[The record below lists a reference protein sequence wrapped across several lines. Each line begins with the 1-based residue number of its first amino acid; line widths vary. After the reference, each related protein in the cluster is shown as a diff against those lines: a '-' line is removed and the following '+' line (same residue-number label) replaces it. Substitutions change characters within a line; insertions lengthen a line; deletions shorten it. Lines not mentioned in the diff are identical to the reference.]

1 MAELFFVI
9 PKPGAGSVNL
19 RSQPFVDPVT
29 RVGLANEGVRL
40 ELDQTGVDWHGC
52 RVYLSTLV
60 AQERNGFVTLQP
72 GQFQINIRLAPQ
84 ITNLTDVGDLNAGQQ
99 LELISRTADWLVA
112 RVYVSAQFTDI
123 VTDPQPGPMPPPIPS
138 PTRFPNTM
146 LTTAVELA
154 NTSLAPA
161 QRRELP
167 AGFTQNHVSAVNVW
181 NKYGGVIALLAG
193 RVGIDVGLAVAVIAV
208 ESGGRGLAADGRLI
222 IRFENH
228 IFWSQWGKDHPDA
241 FNSLF
246 AFNSATPW
254 QGHKYRLSSNAA
266 WRDGHISQDAE
277 WAALGVARALDDRA
291 AKLSISMGLGQIM
304 GFNFSA
310 IGYASVEAMFDALSS
325 DERLHVLSMFSF
337 IQRNPALV
345 QALQRNNLA
354 EFARG
359 YNGPGQMN
367 FYAGLIAGVRDAFN
381 SLASPRTA
389 AARAAA
395 VAPKRRGR
403 PSKNAPGMP
412 VISNTRPTLE
422 PTPADSAQLAMSE
435 AATRTP
441 LVEPADVNEP
451 KLRRKRRKRQIQPTD
466 KAGVKRGRGRPAKSA
481 KPAEPALEGKRK
493 PGRPRKVQPEIQ
505 VPMVEIESVP
515 VPGEPSDAPVGEV

>member
-1 MAELFFVI
+1 MAELFFVT

-123 VTDPQPGPMPPPIPS
+123 VTNPQPGPTPPPIPS
-138 PTRFPNTM
+138 PTRFPNTT

-208 ESGGRGLAADGRLI
+208 ESGGRGLAANGRLI

-246 AFNSATPW
+246 AFNAATTW
-254 QGHKYRLSSNAA
+254 QGHKYRLSPNAA
-266 WRDGHISQDAE
+266 WRDGHTSQDAE
-277 WAALGVARALDDRA
+277 WEALGVARALDDRA

-381 SLASPRTA
+381 SLTAPRTT
-389 AARAAA
+389 AARAVAA
-395 VAPKRRGR
+395 AAPKRRGR
-403 PSKNAPGMP
+403 PPKNMSSMSMP
-412 VISNTRPTLE
+412 VASNTRPTLE
-422 PTPADSAQLAMSE
+422 PTPADSAQLALSE

-466 KAGVKRGRGRPAKSA
+466 TVGVKRGRGRPAKSDKA
-481 KPAEPALEGKRK
+481 AEPAPQGKRK
-493 PGRPRKVQPEIQ
+493 PGRPRKVQPEAPVI
-505 VPMVEIESVP
+505 EIEPPTSTP
-515 VPGEPSDAPVGEV
+515 PDPPVGEV